1 MAILTPASPVLIT
14 EAPPDSF
21 TPYLRGRTPPDRSP
35 WPIHAATRAHLPC
48 YYDQPSPPTPAD
60 KVARAPSPAFRPDP
74 IATPVLPRRVAAVSV
89 PPPEATP
96 EDAGLLDVA
105 GSASAVKSAATAS
118 ALGLVPV
125 HPKTTPGEHMAVI
138 VGWNGQRIPGVIRQ
152 LLARPLTTTL
162 PRPSSLELLV
172 SSRMGVSS
180 IPSPTPAPHPTPS
193 ELTQLREKLQ
203 QAEQRHAARTARVVE
218 FQAALEAE
226 IDNLSVETETLRKV
240 REELV
245 RHTLQEAMLRQEGES
260 RAWRRLSVDM

>member
-1 MAILTPASPVLIT
+1 
-14 EAPPDSF
+14 
-21 TPYLRGRTPPDRSP
+21 
-35 WPIHAATRAHLPC
+35 
-48 YYDQPSPPTPAD
+48 
-60 KVARAPSPAFRPDP
+60 
-74 IATPVLPRRVAAVSV
+74 
-89 PPPEATP
+89 
-96 EDAGLLDVA
+96 
-105 GSASAVKSAATAS
+105 
-118 ALGLVPV
+118 
-125 HPKTTPGEHMAVI
+125 
-138 VGWNGQRIPGVIRQ
+138 
-152 LLARPLTTTL
+152 
-162 PRPSSLELLV
+162 
-172 SSRMGVSS
+172 MGVSS